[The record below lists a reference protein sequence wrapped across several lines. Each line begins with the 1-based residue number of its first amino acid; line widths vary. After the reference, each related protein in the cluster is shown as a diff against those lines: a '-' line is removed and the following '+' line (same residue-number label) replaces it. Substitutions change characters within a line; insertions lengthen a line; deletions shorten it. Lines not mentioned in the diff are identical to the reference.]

1 MNDGILKGV
10 RVIDLT
16 RYVSGPFCAAL
27 LADMGAEVIKIEKP
41 GAGEVSRK
49 VAPYHNGISLFFPQ
63 ICVRRR
69 ALRSLSVSLKNLMC

>member
-41 GAGEVSRK
+41 GTGEVSRK
-49 VAPYHNGISLFFPQ
+49 VAPYHDGVSLFFPPYN
-63 ICVRRR
+63 RN
-69 ALRSLSVSLKNLMC
+69 K

>member
-49 VAPYHNGISLFFPQ
+49 AVQPEQ
-63 ICVRRR
+63 KECDRRSAYAGGHCDR
-69 ALRSLSVSLKNLMC
+69 